1 MEPLRLRSVNWQP
14 GMLIRHEHFETI
26 EAQIRSHTAWVL
38 RHGIP
43 YGVARPYG
51 STVRPI
57 ELEHRLERGELVVR
71 VLRCL
76 GTTPAGD
83 LIDIQPENRLEAPQ
97 IPEARRS
104 VDTLARLVR
113 VPVIVECVG
122 PSDDLLAGDP
132 EPDGR
137 VPWRMPNWRLHL
149 DVPERADRTRILKIA
164 EILVG
169 EGQSRLATDFFPAAL
184 WVQSIPEL
192 TEALTRVFEYAD
204 KLRGRIVDILR
215 RYPATAGGER
225 GFPVLRGLY
234 SEVLIRLAALD
245 QIRPGWR
252 NHTAPEEAF
261 AAFAAFLD
269 GIRAMLDANDALHAG
284 IRKHYMDRQP
294 ALAAGAVDYHR
305 DLSAVR
311 GWRFDP
317 ESMGEAFLR
326 IMALLEHTWRALE
339 ETAAALLGEPGDEK
353 DLTPDEYISYAGKRY
368 RIQQEPQVEFEDG
381 DMVLKG
387 FPTTIVNQVLLRF
400 PRKDL
405 PNRTYVFL
413 YGADPVTIFDYRE
426 AELDLS
432 QPNWCYA
439 LCQVNKPIQV
449 RLVIRFAP
457 DDPLRLLSALRQ
469 DLGRLGCIGVI

>member
-1 MEPLRLRSVNWQP
+1 MEPLRLRGVNWQS
-14 GMLIRHEHFETI
+14 GMLIRDEHFEAI
-26 EAQIRSHTAWVL
+26 QEQIQSHSAWVM

-43 YGVARPYG
+43 HGLVRPYG

-57 ELEHRLERGELVVR
+57 ELEHRVERGELIVR

-76 GTTPAGD
+76 GITPAGD
-83 LIDIQPENRLEAPQ
+83 LIDIQRENRLETAL

-104 VDTLARLVR
+104 VDTLARLLR
-113 VPVIVECVG
+113 VPVIVEYVG
-122 PSDDLLAGDP
+122 RADDLLVGDP
-132 EPDGR
+132 DSDGR
-137 VPWRMPNWRLHL
+137 VPWRIPHWRLHL
-149 DVPERADRTRILKIA
+149 DMPERADRTRTLKIA

-169 EGQSRLATDFFPAAL
+169 EGQSRIATDFFPATI

-192 TEALTRVFEYAD
+192 ADALTLVFEYAD

-234 SEVLIRLAALD
+234 SEVLIRLTILD

-252 NHTAPEEAF
+252 SHTAPEEAF

-269 GIRAMLDANDALHAG
+269 GIRTMLDANDALHAG

-294 ALAAGAVDYHR
+294 PLAAGAVDYHR
-305 DLSAVR
+305 DLCAVR

-317 ESMGEAFLR
+317 ESMGEYLLR
-326 IMALLEHTWRALE
+326 IAALLEHTWRALE
-339 ETAAALLGEPGDEK
+339 EAASALLGEASVEK
-353 DLTPDEYISYAGKRY
+353 DLPPDEYISYAGKRY
-368 RIQQEPQVEFEDG
+368 RIQQTPQVAFED
-381 DMVLKG
+381 DAMILKG
-387 FPTTIVNQVLLRF
+387 FPAGIVNQVLLRF

-413 YGADPVTIFDYRE
+413 YGADPITIFDYRE

-432 QPNWCYA
+432 QSNWCYA
-439 LCQVNKPIQV
+439 LCQINKPIEDK
-449 RLVIRFAP
+449 LVIKFAP

-469 DLGRLGCIGVI
+469 DLGRLGCIGVV